1 MKKAL
6 TEQHLPVM
14 VREVFDLLSPALTSD
29 NSVLV
34 DCTLGLG
41 GHSEHF
47 LKNLNQVKVIG
58 FDQDEVALTRAKE
71 RLKNYEKQVLFV
83 SSNFNQLK
91 TQVENITD
99 KKVNAIIFDLG
110 ISSIQIDERNRG
122 FSYLADDLLD
132 MRMNQNQ
139 SLDAKKILNNWD
151 EKELI
156 KILFQ
161 YGEEKFAKKIVKN
174 IINKRNKSL
183 INTTAEL
190 VEIINN
196 SIPAPA
202 RRTGGN
208 PAKKTFQAL
217 RIAVN
222 QELEVLKEALPQAI
236 ELVAPGGRIAVLTYH
251 SLEDRIV
258 KQFFKSQ
265 IRVSNVPR
273 EIPIFES
280 LHQDFKLISNKPFR
294 PTQKEMALNSR
305 SKSAKLRGIE
315 RLARVA

>member
-1 MKKAL
+1 
-6 TEQHLPVM
+6 M

>member
-1 MKKAL
+1 
-6 TEQHLPVM
+6 M

-91 TQVENITD
+91 TQVKNITD